1 MSKNNNKKPLFL
13 YREER
18 FDMFEALRYY
28 FISAK
33 YLMVRTI

>member
-1 MSKNNNKKPLFL
+1 MSKNKNKKPLFPIW
-13 YREER
+13 EER
-18 FDMFEALRYY
+18 FDMFETLRYY

>member
-1 MSKNNNKKPLFL
+1 MSKNNNKIPLFL
-13 YREER
+13 SRDER
-18 FDMFEALRYY
+18 FDMFDTFRYY